1 MVMAQNRQGPA
12 ELVEEEVE
20 MPLVQPLG
28 GAGLHQPFARIL
40 ADGLE
45 EAVPPFAG
53 RFTVNHH
60 EGLTDQPRQQ
70 IEHVPLIDAVAPANV
85 LRRLERPRAREH
97 RQPAEYLPFDI

>member
-1 MVMAQNRQGPA
+1 MVVTQDRQGPA

-20 MPLVQPLG
+20 MPLAQPIQ

-45 EAVPPFAG
+45 EAVPALAV

-60 EGLTDQPRQQ
+60 EGLTDQPCQK
-70 IEHVPLIDAVAPANV
+70 IEHVHTCSAASSVHEPGNTDS
-85 LRRLERPRAREH
+85 RLSNCRSTS
-97 RQPAEYLPFDI
+97 DNSW